1 MENMKIA
8 LIGSADLPSE
18 ARQAVAACAG
28 PAPRIDAL
36 ARPSSAPGTAV
47 RVIPGSFLEAAKI
60 GTAVHGSA
68 LAVYAPR
75 SWRAWIPAWF
85 ERGLRYTLLAAGWA
99 GTESVWVV
107 PPPAASGFFAIP
119 SELLR
124 RRLIRRARRT
134 LERLP
139 ADGLQWRIFERGA
152 SEPEGATGVRA
163 SEPIRCRRRPTRN
176 TGLVLPR
183 PAARN
188 TPQEEARV

>member
-1 MENMKIA
+1 MNGNGEGGEFYGKYRGIVSDNQDPQMLGRIRA
-8 LIGSADLPSE
+8 RIPDLTGDDE
-18 ARQAVAACAG
+18 C
-28 PAPRIDAL
+28 
-36 ARPSSAPGTAV
+36 
-47 RVIPGSFLEAAKI
+47 
-60 GTAVHGSA
+60 
-68 LAVYAPR
+68 
-75 SWRAWIPAWF
+75 
-85 ERGLRYTLLAAGWA
+85 GWA
-99 GTESVWVV
+99 MPCAPFGGSQT
-107 PPPAASGFFAIP
+107 GFFAIP

-139 ADGLQWRIFERGA
+139 ADGLQWRIFEHGA

-163 SEPIRCRRRPTRN
+163 SEPIRCRRRPSRN